1 MLLFFCVCGFLAC
14 SFFFFSPKLA
24 AFKTN
29 YSLSTLNK
37 NTEKSLRPLTYPLKA
52 SFEFVLLFCPL
63 ILYGKV

>member
-14 SFFFFSPKLA
+14 SFFFFFSKLA

-29 YSLSTLNK
+29 YSLSTRNK
-37 NTEKSLRPLTYPLKA
+37 NTEKPAPSSTYPLKA